1 MCYEENKAADSRGG
15 SCATEEIRQLIPG
28 GLVRDGGNKAADF
41 RGASCAMKE
50 IRRLISEGL
59 RAL

>member
-1 MCYEENKAADSRGG
+1 MCYE
-15 SCATEEIRQLIPG
+15 
-28 GLVRDGGNKAADF
+28 GNKAADF

-50 IRRLISEGL
+50 IRRLISEGP